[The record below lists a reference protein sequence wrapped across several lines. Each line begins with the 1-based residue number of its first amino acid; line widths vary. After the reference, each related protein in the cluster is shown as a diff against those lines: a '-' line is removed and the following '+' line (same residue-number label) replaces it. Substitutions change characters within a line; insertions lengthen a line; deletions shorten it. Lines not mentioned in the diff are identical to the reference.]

1 MDKSTRRAKFE
12 GVWNVIHDELLA
24 HLKACG
30 MPAEAQE
37 WYSEN
42 LHYNV
47 PGGKLNRG
55 MSVVDT
61 VEILEGRP
69 LTDEEYLQ
77 VAVLGWGVELL
88 QAFFLVTDD
97 LMDSSI
103 TRRGQPCWYRVPKI
117 GLVAVNDA
125 FMLEGAI
132 YHLLKRHFKKEPYY
146 VDLLELFHEIS
157 YQTEIGQLIDLITAP
172 EDAVDLSKFS
182 LQKHSMIVVYKTAFY
197 SFYLPVALAM
207 LFCCV
212 PTLYTPP
219 NSASA
224 VAPYE
229 VAKSILIP
237 LGEYFQI
244 QDDFLD
250 FAGVPAQI
258 GKVGTDIIDN
268 KCSWCINTALS
279 LATPDQRKIL
289 DENYGVKPTRE
300 ETEFAKKIAEGKNGE
315 EQGYLGEAER
325 RVKAVFEEIGLREI
339 YAEYEKNA
347 YKKLTGMI
355 DQIDEGTSVG
365 LKKEVFKS
373 FLDKIHHRQK

>member
-1 MDKSTRRAKFE
+1 
-12 GVWNVIHDELLA
+12 
-24 HLKACG
+24 
-30 MPAEAQE
+30 
-37 WYSEN
+37 
-42 LHYNV
+42 
-47 PGGKLNRG
+47 
-55 MSVVDT
+55 
-61 VEILEGRP
+61 
-69 LTDEEYLQ
+69 
-77 VAVLGWGVELL
+77 
-88 QAFFLVTDD
+88 
-97 LMDSSI
+97 
-103 TRRGQPCWYRVPKI
+103 
-117 GLVAVNDA
+117 
-125 FMLEGAI
+125 MLEGAI

-212 PTLYTPP
+212 PT
-219 NSASA
+219 S
-224 VAPYE
+224 
-229 VAKSILIP
+229 

-289 DENYGVKPTRE
+289 NENYGVKPTRE

-347 YKKLTGMI
+347 YKKT
-355 DQIDEGTSVG
+355 DWD
-365 LKKEVFKS
+365 
-373 FLDKIHHRQK
+373 D